1 MTRPIYSPTCVITCK
16 DICGSRVEPVT
27 SELSIEEFKL
37 RFSQLFKEYSH
48 HLVVA
53 WFLANTKGEL
63 QKLSLGRLHILFVTT
78 DFAENVVA
86 RRKYELADQH
96 FHQIEILL
104 FGAVVSF
111 VVYDDSGEPILRQ
124 MSYMVSSDYRL
135 VHFYRDSSLD
145 IYESF

>member
-1 MTRPIYSPTCVITCK
+1 MQVETYSK
-16 DICGSRVEPVT
+16 GAAYSRVEPVT

-37 RFSQLFKEYSH
+37 KFSQVFKEYSH

-53 WFLANTKGEL
+53 WFLSNTKGEL

-111 VVYDDSGEPILRQ
+111 VVSDDSGDPILRQ
-124 MSYMVSSDYRL
+124 MSFMVSSDYRL
-135 VHFYRDSSLD
+135 VHFS
-145 IYESF
+145 

>member
-1 MTRPIYSPTCVITCK
+1 MQAVQVETYNK
-16 DICGSRVEPVT
+16 GAAYSRVEPVT

-37 RFSQLFKEYSH
+37 KFGQLFKEYSH

-63 QKLSLGRLHILFVTT
+63 QKQSLGRIHILFVTT

-96 FHQIEILL
+96 FHQIGILL
-104 FGAVVSF
+104 FGAVFSL
-111 VVYDDSGEPILRQ
+111 VVTDDNGDPILRQ
-124 MSYMVSSDYRL
+124 MSFMVSSDYRL
-135 VHFYRDSSLD
+135 VLY
-145 IYESF
+145 Y